1 MPWAFRVIYMSNLTC
16 FRCYKKGHT
25 SKFNS
30 LVCQEFCVRT
40 QRGSIYLG
48 VVHKAPCKQA
58 ANLSVIETD

>member
-30 LVCQEFCVRT
+30 LVCQGFVSGLKEAV
-40 QRGSIYLG
+40 YLG
-48 VVHKAPCKQA
+48 VVHKATCKQA